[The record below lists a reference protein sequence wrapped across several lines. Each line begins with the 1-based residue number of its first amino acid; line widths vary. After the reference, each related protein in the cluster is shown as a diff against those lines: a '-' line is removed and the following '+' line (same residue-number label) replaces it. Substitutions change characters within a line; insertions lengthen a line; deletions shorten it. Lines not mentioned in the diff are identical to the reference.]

1 MAGADAPC
9 MEPTVLAGPVEFS
22 SGEIAMILAVLAGI
36 FVVVMSPGWA
46 LVAFAAHRRRKAQ
59 RPGPAHGAALLG
71 AAGGLV
77 VCCAVSALVGA
88 LLADSLGSTA
98 GFLAVLASWATCGAV
113 ALRLTPR
120 AEPDLR
126 PAERP
131 VSERTDGGWGR

>member
-1 MAGADAPC
+1 

-22 SGEIAMILAVLAGI
+22 SAEIAMILAVLAGI

-46 LVAFAAHRRRKAQ
+46 LVAFAAHRRRTAQ
-59 RPGPAHGAALLG
+59 RPGPAPGAALLG
-71 AAGGLV
+71 AGGGLV
-77 VCCAVSALVGA
+77 VCCAMSALVGA
-88 LLADSLGSTA
+88 LLGDSLGSTA
-98 GFLAVLASWATCGAV
+98 GILAVLASWATCGAV

-120 AEPDLR
+120 AEPDHR

>member
-1 MAGADAPC
+1 
-9 MEPTVLAGPVEFS
+9 MEPTVLAGPVEFTPA
-22 SGEIAMILAVLAGI
+22 EIALFLAVLAGI
-36 FVVVMSPGWA
+36 FVAVMSPGWA
-46 LVAFAAHRRRKAQ
+46 LVAVAAHRRRKAQ
-59 RPGPAHGAALLG
+59 RPGPAPGAALLG

-113 ALRLTPR
+113 ALRLTPG
-120 AEPDLR
+120 AEPDPR

-131 VSERTDGGWGR
+131 VPGRTEGGWGR

>member
-1 MAGADAPC
+1 
-9 MEPTVLAGPVEFS
+9 MEPTVLAGPVEFTPA
-22 SGEIAMILAVLAGI
+22 EIAFFLAVRAGI

-59 RPGPAHGAALLG
+59 RPGPAPGAALLG

-98 GFLAVLASWATCGAV
+98 GFLAVLASWAACGAV

-120 AEPDLR
+120 AEPDPR
-126 PAERP
+126 SAERP
-131 VSERTDGGWGR
+131 VSDRTEGGWGR

>member
-1 MAGADAPC
+1 

-22 SGEIAMILAVLAGI
+22 PAEIAFFLAVLAGI

-46 LVAFAAHRRRKAQ
+46 VVAFAAHRRRRAQ
-59 RPGPAHGAALLG
+59 RPGSAVGAALLG

-77 VCCAVSALVGA
+77 VCCGVSALMGG
-88 LLADSLGSTA
+88 LLADSLGSTT
-98 GFLAVLASWATCGAV
+98 GIVAVLASWAACGAV

-120 AEPDLR
+120 AEPDSR

-131 VSERTDGGWGR
+131 VPENTDGGWGR

>member
-1 MAGADAPC
+1 

-46 LVAFAAHRRRKAQ
+46 LVAFAAHRRRQAQ
-59 RPGPAHGAALLG
+59 RPGPAPGAAVLG

-77 VCCAVSALVGA
+77 VCCAVSALVGV
-88 LLADSLGSTA
+88 LLRGSLGSAT

-113 ALRLTPR
+113 AWWLGLHP
-120 AEPDLR
+120 
-126 PAERP
+126 ERSVP
-131 VSERTDGGWGR
+131 QSTDGGWGR

>member
-1 MAGADAPC
+1 

-22 SGEIAMILAVLAGI
+22 SGEIAMILAVLAAI

-59 RPGPAHGAALLG
+59 RPGPAPGAALLG

-88 LLADSLGSTA
+88 LLRDSLGSAT
-98 GFLAVLASWATCGAV
+98 GFLAVLASWVTCGAV
-113 ALRLTPR
+113 ALWLTPR
-120 AEPDLR
+120 GEHSVA
-126 PAERP
+126 A
-131 VSERTDGGWGR
+131 RTDGGWGR